1 MGTDFTRV
9 SKLIALGAKTCGTI
23 YNLLPE
29 RAFEEGKQVPTYI
42 LEKIGSIL
50 DDVRFKRV

>member
-50 DDVRFKRV
+50 DDVRLKRV